1 MTWRTQLVEDTAV
14 IAVIAAE
21 MADKATPWGPLSEV
35 FLARA
40 VDAVIERYD
49 PKAVRR
55 AQEVIRRP
63 SFDVN
68 VLGRAGRLERR
79 PIARP
84 ALR

>member
-1 MTWRTQLVEDTAV
+1 M
-14 IAVIAAE
+14 
-21 MADKATPWGPLSEV
+21 
-35 FLARA
+35 FLARP

-63 SFDVN
+63 SFDDN